1 MVLLMFVMVL
11 AAVGPKKILMIMK
24 TVQLARMVPLV

>member
-11 AAVGPKKILMIMK
+11 VAVGPDDYEE